1 MIYTQVTKHSFID
14 AFKQSSRKDQ
24 FSYDA
29 LEAIYEYLEDYSQ
42 DSGENVELDIVA
54 ICCDWAE
61 ENYKDVFNTH
71 PIDCDSENP
80 TDDEIKE
87 AVQDYLEYHT
97 QCVLLPDG
105 ETFVYVQF

>member
-1 MIYTQVTKHSFID
+1 MLK
-14 AFKQSSRKDQ
+14 
-24 FSYDA
+24 
-29 LEAIYEYLEDYSQ
+29 
-42 DSGENVELDIVA
+42 
-54 ICCDWAE
+54 

-87 AVQDYLEYHT
+87 AVQDYLKYHT
-97 QCVLLPDG
+97 QCVLLPDD